1 MEGVFLQLCYMSYI
15 NSLYTINKHKK
26 EKAMLK
32 VEGLIKAYGNEMI
45 LKDLNFQ
52 IKENQMVGLLGPN
65 GSGKT
70 TLLKIINGLVEATSG
85 KILFND
91 KEPNID
97 MKKHVA
103 YLPER
108 SFLSTEQTV
117 IESIHYFRD
126 FFEDFKMDK
135 VSKLLELFEID
146 AKKRLST
153 LSKGQKGKVM
163 LALTFARDA
172 DLYILDEPLDGVD
185 PASREFILKVMLKY
199 KKPNSTILI
208 STHLIADIEDYLDY
222 CLILKKGELIESDTK
237 DHLTKKYNK
246 TINNIFKAVFSHDE
260 KII

>member
-1 MEGVFLQLCYMSYI
+1 
-15 NSLYTINKHKK
+15 
-26 EKAMLK
+26 MLK
-32 VEGLIKAYGNEMI
+32 VEGLIKAYGDEMI
-45 LKDLNFQ
+45 LKDLNFF
-52 IKENQMVGLLGPN
+52 IKPNQLVGLLGPN

-70 TLLKIINGLVEATSG
+70 TLLKIINGLVEVTSG
-85 KILFND
+85 NILFND
-91 KEPNID
+91 KIPDIN
-97 MKKHVA
+97 MKKHIA

-108 SFLSTEQTV
+108 SFLSTDQTV

-135 VSKLLELFEID
+135 VNKLLELFEINSS
-146 AKKRLST
+146 KRLST

-163 LALTFARDA
+163 LALIFAREA
-172 DLYILDEPLDGVD
+172 DFYILDEPLDGVD

-208 STHLIADIEDYLDY
+208 STHLISDIEDYLDY

-237 DHLTKKYNK
+237 DNLIKKYNK
-246 TINNIFKAVFSHDE
+246 NINNIFKEIFSHDE